1 MKMNMGVVSAMLGV
15 ALLAAPITA
24 SAHEDWRNRGPA
36 RAYNSYRHEFAPRA
50 NVNQNWAPRAEAND
64 SRWHRHDGGA
74 WRDGYRPVAAPNC
87 AMGAPYN
94 SAPMYNNQQGYYPQA
109 YNAAPAY
116 YPQAYNPAPAPYVAS
131 MPGSMPGKMGNL
143 ITQRD
148 NAQMLYQQALRNGNR
163 VRAKHLNNDVV
174 ALNKRIANNRNRN
187 GYGAKYGS
195 FDQPY
200 ASANGTGYGYPNSN
214 LNALSPMLRN
224 FMP

>member
-1 MKMNMGVVSAMLGV
+1 MKMNMGVISAMLGV

-50 NVNQNWAPRAEAND
+50 NVNENWAPRAAANNW
-64 SRWHRHDGGA
+64 RWNDHDA
-74 WRDGYRPVAAPNC
+74 WRHNYRPAAAPAPNC
-87 AMGAPYN
+87 AMTTPYN
-94 SAPMYNNQQGYYPQA
+94 AAPMYNNPQGYYPQA

-131 MPGSMPGKMGNL
+131 MPGGMANL

-174 ALNKRIANNRNRN
+174 ALNKRIANTRNRD

-200 ASANGTGYGYPNSN
+200 ASANGNGYGYPNSN